1 MQEFDLIDKRIL
13 YELDLDSRISAS
25 QLARKIRKSKETVN
39 FRITRLLK
47 MGYLKGFYSV
57 LNTSKMGWYYYKF
70 YLKFKNSTP
79 AKEQEILKYLSRQKH
94 IAYLA
99 SVEGNYDCLALVMIR
114 GPEEMLSVV
123 DAFMREYGA
132 YIQEKEIVTVL
143 SAHRFNQRFLYPG
156 EEAKDS
162 TYPVKLGAYPLD
174 EIDKRILNIV
184 NANARMPLTEIA
196 QKIGADA
203 KVVKYRLRKLERDGI
218 ILGYVTSLN
227 FDKIG
232 TQFTQLNI
240 SLTDPTKRHAIIEF
254 FSGTKKCL
262 FAVELLGKYD
272 LTIELHV
279 DDNKQLKGILNAF
292 RETFAGSYT
301 DYDVSVINKEH
312 VMVWSPFLEK
322 N

>member
-1 MQEFDLIDKRIL
+1 MQELDLIDRRIL
-13 YELDLDSRISAS
+13 YELDLNARISAS
-25 QLARKIRKSKETVN
+25 QLARKIKKSKETVN
-39 FRITRLLK
+39 FRVNRLLSQ
-47 MGYLKGFYSV
+47 GYLKGFYSV
-57 LNTSKMGWYYYKF
+57 LNTSKMGWYYYKL

-79 AKEQEILKYLSRQKH
+79 AKEQEILGYLSTHKH

-114 GPEEMLSVV
+114 GPEEMVSVV
-123 DAFMREYGA
+123 DAFMGKYGS
-132 YIQEKEIVTVL
+132 YVQEKEIVTVL
-143 SAHRFNQRFLYPG
+143 AAHRLNQRFLYPG
-156 EEAKDS
+156 EQASDT

-174 EIDKRILNIV
+174 ETDKRILNIT

-196 QKIGADA
+196 SKVGADA

-227 FDKIG
+227 FDRIG

-240 SLTDPTKRHAIIEF
+240 SLTDPTRRRAVIEF
-254 FSGTKKCL
+254 FSGTRKCL

-272 LTIELHV
+272 LTIELHLE
-279 DDNKQLKGILNAF
+279 NNQELKSIMNQF
-292 RETFAGSYT
+292 RETFAGSYQ
-301 DYDVSVINKEH
+301 DYDICAINKEH